1 MLGFSRFSGIGLAFG
16 IAVAAGVDTSAQKN
30 PYLHYTEEKFVENK
44 LTADRNFAA
53 VKTFATSS
61 DYASAKAQL
70 TRAREQMAIT
80 ITFWRDANNDAAV
93 AMLRKT
99 LTSMDDLDVAMSA
112 EKIDAA
118 SVTGAVA
125 RIDEACAACHASYR
139 EQDPATKSYRV
150 RKTR

>member
-1 MLGFSRFSGIGLAFG
+1 MKSIGIALVA
-16 IAVAAGVDTSAQKN
+16 AVAAGAVTSAQKN
-30 PYLHYTEEKFVENK
+30 PYLRYTEEKFVDNK
-44 LTADRNFAA
+44 LTADRNYAA
-53 VKTFATSS
+53 VKTFTAGA

-99 LTSMDDLDVAMSA
+99 LTSMDNLDVVMSA

-118 SVTGAVA
+118 GVTSAVA
-125 RIDEACAACHASYR
+125 QIDQTCTACHAAYR
-139 EQDPATKSYRV
+139 EQDPATNSYRV
-150 RKTR
+150 RRSSR

>member
-1 MLGFSRFSGIGLAFG
+1 
-16 IAVAAGVDTSAQKN
+16 
-30 PYLHYTEEKFVENK
+30 NK

-53 VKTFATSS
+53 VKTFAAGA

-99 LTSMDDLDVAMSA
+99 LTSMDTLDVLMSA

-118 SVTGAVA
+118 GVTSAVA
-125 RIDEACAACHASYR
+125 RIDETCTACHAAYR
-139 EQDPATKSYRV
+139 EPDPATNSYRV
-150 RKTR
+150 RRSSR